1 MAVDVVVT
9 GIGLHSAL
17 GGLVHSW
24 EGLLAGKSA
33 IAPSQP
39 FPELQPRPLALL
51 GTQPTHLAPL
61 LEKTLADALLDA
73 GLQPPLSDCGIAI
86 GSSRGYQKDLE
97 QLAKNRTEADLS
109 AFPHF
114 LHSQLGTSAA
124 RQIGSLGPV
133 LSPMAACATG
143 LWAIAQGFELIQT
156 GQCRRVVAG
165 AIEAPVTPL
174 SLIGFAK
181 MGALAS
187 EGAFPFSRNRDGL
200 VLGEGAALLVLEEAE
215 FARSRGAKIY
225 SQILGVGLSAD
236 AGYHNKPDRGGK
248 SAIAAIIKSCD
259 RARIS
264 PQEIDYI
271 HAHGTATI
279 LNDRHEAKIINKLFP
294 GGVPLSSTKGAT
306 GHSLG
311 ASGALG
317 VAFSL
322 MTLQHQVLPPC
333 VGLRDLEFDLDV
345 VKTARVAEVRRVLC
359 LGFGF
364 GGQNGAIVLGG

>member
-1 MAVDVVVT
+1 MVT

-17 GGLVHSW
+17 GGSVRSW
-24 EGLLAGKSA
+24 EGLLAGESA

-51 GTQPTHLAPL
+51 GAKPTHLAPL

-97 QLAKNRTEADLS
+97 QLARNGTEADLS
-109 AFPHF
+109 AFPNF
-114 LHSQLGTSAA
+114 LHSQLGASAA

-143 LWAIAQGFELIQT
+143 LWAIAQGFELIET
-156 GQCRRVVAG
+156 GRCRRVIAG

-187 EGAFPFSRNRDGL
+187 EGAFPFSRDRDGL

-215 FARSRGAKIY
+215 FARRRGAKIY
-225 SQILGVGLSAD
+225 GQILGVGLSAD
-236 AGYHNKPDRGGK
+236 ACYHNKPDRDGK
-248 SAIAAIIKSCD
+248 SAIAAIKTSCD
-259 RARIS
+259 RAGIS

-306 GHSLG
+306 GHTLG

-317 VAFSL
+317 AAFCL
-322 MTLQHQVLPPC
+322 MALQEQILPPC

-345 VKTARVAEVRRVLC
+345 VRVARDAEVRRVLC

-364 GGQNGAIVLGG
+364 GGQNGAIVLGGCWD